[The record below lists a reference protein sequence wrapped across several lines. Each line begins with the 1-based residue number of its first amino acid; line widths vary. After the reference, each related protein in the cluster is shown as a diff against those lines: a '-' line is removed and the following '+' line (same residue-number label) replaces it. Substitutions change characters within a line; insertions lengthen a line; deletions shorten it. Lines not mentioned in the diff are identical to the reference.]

1 MNVVLSKYEVYRD
14 SGIRTGLLEREVIEL
29 NWLLL
34 NLDLAE
40 KCWGKT
46 GGSSWIPRPGA
57 QNRNLKKKKKG
68 KSYLLEAL
76 AYRWLLKA

>member
-14 SGIRTGLLEREVIEL
+14 SGIRTGLLESEVIEL

-40 KCWGKT
+40 KCWGRQVVAV
-46 GGSSWIPRPGA
+46 G
-57 QNRNLKKKKKG
+57 
-68 KSYLLEAL
+68 YLGQELRTET
-76 AYRWLLKA
+76 

>member
-1 MNVVLSKYEVYRD
+1 MNVVLLKYEVYRD
-14 SGIRTGLLEREVIEL
+14 SGIRTGLLESEVIEL

-46 GGSSWIPRPGA
+46 GDRRAVVSTRDIVHCSCT
-57 QNRNLKKKKKG
+57 
-68 KSYLLEAL
+68 S
-76 AYRWLLKA
+76 